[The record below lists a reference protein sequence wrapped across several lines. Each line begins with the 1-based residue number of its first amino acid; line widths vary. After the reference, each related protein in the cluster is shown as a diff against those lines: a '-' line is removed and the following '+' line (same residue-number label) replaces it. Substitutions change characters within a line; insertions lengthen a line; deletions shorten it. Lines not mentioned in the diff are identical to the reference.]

1 MKVSSTPPLETSPPE
16 PVSLPRNGGKPSVML
31 QRRFR
36 PTFAL
41 MATNFPDPKQDLSG
55 GRAAYT
61 PSFSREPPAR
71 GTVWWYSSSSAV
83 SSALIAPLR
92 STSEYVR
99 HDSLARAEVVCAV
112 PLEAAQAL
120 EVSNQTQVAYQEQPR
135 NHRCDGSVV
144 LPTRL
149 A

>member
-16 PVSLPRNGGKPSVML
+16 PLSLPRNASV
-31 QRRFR
+31 RDV
-36 PTFAL
+36 
-41 MATNFPDPKQDLSG
+41 ATAFSSDGRVAAACNQFPNPKQDLSG

-83 SSALIAPLR
+83 SSALIAPL
-92 STSEYVR
+92 SSASEYVR

-120 EVSNQTQVAYQEQPR
+120 EVMVNFK
-135 NHRCDGSVV
+135 
-144 LPTRL
+144 
-149 A
+149 

>member
-31 QRRFR
+31 QR
-36 PTFAL
+36 PTLAL
-41 MATNFPDPKQDLSG
+41 MATNPQTQNEG
-55 GRAAYT
+55 GCAAYT

-120 EVSNQTQVAYQEQPR
+120 DVSNQTQVANQEQPR